1 LNISSTV
8 SCVFWVLWDGMGPKV
23 VSKYR
28 LMARRIL
35 SSLPRIL
42 ELYAHYGQ
50 YLQRSM
56 TYFEPHKPFIDT
68 FTKLSEFFLER
79 QLFRFDFFHLI
90 LFTII
95 EGTIQSR
102 GYGWLCDMEGLVRS
116 GEMQDAI

>member
-1 LNISSTV
+1 MVLNISSTV

-56 TYFEPHKPFIDT
+56 TYFEPHKPFIYA
-68 FTKLSEFFLER
+68 FAELSKFFLER
-79 QLFRFDFFHLI
+79 HLFRFDFFHLT

-95 EGTIQSR
+95 EGTIQPR
-102 GYGWLCDMEGLVRS
+102 GYGWLCNM
-116 GEMQDAI
+116 